1 MSFDAVLFELGKR
14 SREFK
19 PNELLRNFP
28 EKFHLS
34 YVKIL
39 NMYLL
44 SLDKLLGLFVNIGEA
59 TFHDISDFQLEGFGV
74 FQKRQLF
81 SSR

>member
-14 SREFK
+14 LREFK

-28 EKFHLS
+28 EKLHLS
-34 YVKIL
+34 YANIL
-39 NMYLL
+39 NIYLL

-59 TFHDISDFQLEGFGV
+59 TFHDRSDCQLEGFVV
-74 FQKRQLF
+74 FQKRHCIF
-81 SSR
+81 